1 MDTCLHTPETIYARR
16 HVPSWMILAG
26 SAGAVNGFAFVM
38 CEQFVTHLSGTFT
51 DLGQKTWRMTL
62 VFDSAA
68 IILSF
73 IAGAVASICM
83 LHMRAR
89 SGDKPRWATPLVSV
103 TLLLIGVAVA
113 GRAGLF
119 GDAADEKTGPPV
131 LLLSMLAFAMGAQ
144 NAAVAAT
151 TGLAVRTTHVT
162 GPATDLGIHLA
173 TAIFSRGRERW
184 NALRGALLR
193 GGKIMAFGL
202 GAGLSVPLTATMGY
216 LALLVP
222 ATGIA
227 MATLL
232 SFTLATNV
240 QPTPVFWLPWS
251 RTGRPRLATGD
262 VCSLHSGDE
271 TTKGAA

>member
-1 MDTCLHTPETIYARR
+1 MDTTLHTPETIYSPR
-16 HVPSWMILAG
+16 HVPSWIMLAA

-38 CEQFVTHLSGTFT
+38 CKQFVTHLSGTFT
-51 DLGQKTWRMTL
+51 ELGLQSWRPEL

-73 IAGAVASICM
+73 ILGAVASVVV
-83 LHMRAR
+83 LYARAGA
-89 SGDKPRWATPLVSV
+89 GDRPRWATPLVSV
-103 TLLLIGVAVA
+103 TLLLIACAVA

-119 GDAADEKTGPPV
+119 GPVGGTPDGAEPPV
-131 LLLSMLAFAMGAQ
+131 LLLSLLSFAMGAQ

-173 TAIFSRGRERW
+173 TAIFASGKERR

-193 GGKIMAFGL
+193 GGKILAFGV
-202 GAGLSVPLTATMGY
+202 GAGLSVPLTATLDY

-222 ATGIA
+222 ASGIA
-227 MATLL
+227 FATVL
-232 SFTLATNV
+232 SFNVATKTREA
-240 QPTPVFWLPWS
+240 PGSWFPWPMKA
-251 RTGRPRLATGD
+251 TDGR
-262 VCSLHSGDE
+262 
-271 TTKGAA
+271 